1 QNRFAR
7 FVYRLNLLLEPLR
20 GTHCAK
26 LADCI
31 YYHWYSRICCCNPTN
46 VANKAGVADVRTVG
60 ADADNVIRRG
70 DIGAC
75 AGAQGSVVAAVTV
88 RERVI
93 SIRRVAGSVDVVK
106 ERKGA
111 NSVVVRAAVVI
122 DERVGSNGSVE
133 CASGVEQ
140 QRCSANCGI
149 GIRGVEDQRPSTNT
163 GVEVVRRSGKE
174 RIPTNSCVSS

>member
-1 QNRFAR
+1 M
-7 FVYRLNLLLEPLR
+7 P
-20 GTHCAK
+20 K
-26 LADCI
+26 
-31 YYHWYSRICCCNPTN
+31 
-46 VANKAGVADVRTVG
+46 TV
-60 ADADNVIRRG
+60 
-70 DIGAC
+70 
-75 AGAQGSVVAAVTV
+75 
-88 RERVI
+88 
-93 SIRRVAGSVDVVK
+93 VAGSVDVVK
-106 ERKGA
+106 ESKGA

-174 RIPTNSCVSS
+174 RIPTNSCVSSAGRKESEGVAPFRCREPGIAPVRWRADRLRYWQKPNAPNQN